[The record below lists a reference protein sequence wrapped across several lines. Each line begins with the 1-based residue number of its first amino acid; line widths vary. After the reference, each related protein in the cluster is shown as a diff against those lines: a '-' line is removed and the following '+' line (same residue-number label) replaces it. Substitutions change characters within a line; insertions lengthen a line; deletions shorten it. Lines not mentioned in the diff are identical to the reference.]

1 MKMAQIWASNTPKT
15 SPFLQKSAKIYI
27 FQSYFGLK
35 SCTVAQR
42 NADGTDRWTKDSPK
56 IPSEHHNISVEKWEN
71 SFSPTPW
78 DFSKNRNENQK
89 KREKSRNKKAPN
101 LRKLTKRK
109 TEIWSFFD
117 QEENNQ
123 EEEKKHQWRMKKTS
137 SLINSPAEVFG
148 LSIPFDLASTSLN
161 LLMIC
166 ITFTPL

>member
-1 MKMAQIWASNTPKT
+1 MKMTQIRASYTPKRLYFFKNRLEFT
-15 SPFLQKSAKIYI
+15 FFNPILAQNPAQLPRETCRWNGWMDERQPQNPKWAPQYLSRKGREILL
-27 FQSYFGLK
+27 SY
-35 SCTVAQR
+35 
-42 NADGTDRWTKDSPK
+42 PM
-56 IPSEHHNISVEKWEN
+56 
-71 SFSPTPW
+71 
-78 DFSKNRNENQK
+78 DFTQNRNENQK
-89 KREKSRNKKAPN
+89 KWEKSRNKKAPN